1 MKCYPEDPTRHATL
15 LVELENR
22 VTKGNDMH
30 PTTLL
35 EAHNVVQRWKTTPPR
50 SIEFGT
56 NYQLMLLKIME
67 NVRRVAVLGSKTA
80 EVILSRVA
88 VLESETAEVILS
100 RLAVLEPEIA
110 KVIFA
115 TAVVVKFRITSPDP
129 SAWSFAENVI
139 SAAEMELKARLLM
152 L

>member
-1 MKCYPEDPTRHATL
+1 
-15 LVELENR
+15 
-22 VTKGNDMH
+22 
-30 PTTLL
+30 
-35 EAHNVVQRWKTTPPR
+35 
-50 SIEFGT
+50 
-56 NYQLMLLKIME
+56 
-67 NVRRVAVLGSKTA
+67 VAVLELETA
-80 EVILSRVA
+80 EVIFLRAA
-88 VLESETAEVILS
+88 VWKSETAEVILS

-139 SAAEMELKARLLM
+139 SAVEMELKARLLM

>member
-1 MKCYPEDPTRHATL
+1 MKCYAEDPTRHATL
-15 LVELENR
+15 LELEKELPKEMTCIR
-22 VTKGNDMH
+22 RHFWKR
-30 PTTLL
+30 TTL
-35 EAHNVVQRWKTTPPR
+35 RKKWKTIRPR
-50 SIEFGT
+50 PTEFDT
-56 NYQLMLLKIME
+56 NWQLMLLKIME
-67 NVRRVAVLGSKTA
+67 NVRRVVVLGSKTA

-88 VLESETAEVILS
+88 VLESE
-100 RLAVLEPEIA
+100 IA

-115 TAVVVKFRITSPDP
+115 TAVVVKFRITIPDP